1 MVRVRRRVGVALA
14 TAGLLA
20 GLLAGCTDSDD
31 EATPTTPPAP
41 GSANTVPMPRASSI
55 DWGDC
60 PEGRAYECGT
70 LSVPIDYT
78 DPDGAKIDIALL
90 RAKAKGGERIGTL
103 VVNPGGPGGSGISF
117 ARYAASAFPENVR
130 ERYDIVGFDP
140 RGVGRSAPVEC
151 LSDADMDAYTQLDQ
165 TPDTPAEETALVDG
179 FTRFGSGCQ
188 ADAAPLLAHV
198 GTADA
203 ARDMDQIREALDE
216 EQLRYFGASYG
227 TYLGAVY
234 AELFPNRVGRFV
246 LDGGIDPNQTA
257 AVANRVQGGGFQ
269 TALNSYID
277 DCLAGGSCYLGATRE
292 AALARIQ
299 AFLAELDARPLP
311 GDAKRQVTESIA
323 TTGILSP
330 LYTSEQW
337 PRLTLALQ
345 AAFRGDGSLLLDL
358 SDTYYERG
366 ADGEYAN
373 LMYANAAVNCLD
385 YPPSAT
391 TPEQVRPQIAEF
403 EQASPTF
410 GRTLAWA
417 GLACGTWPIPATGRP
432 HEIHAPGAAPILV
445 IGTTRDPA
453 TPYAWSQAL
462 AGQLDSARLLTYD
475 GDGHTAYLRGSTCV
489 DSAVDTYLLTG
500 ALPPD
505 GKTCD

>member
-1 MVRVRRRVGVALA
+1 MRRRVGVVLA
-14 TAGLLA
+14 AA
-20 GLLAGCTDSDD
+20 ILLAGCTDSGDD
-31 EATPTTPPAP
+31 DPTTTPPAP
-41 GSANTVPMPRASSI
+41 GSANTIPIPRAASI
-55 DWGDC
+55 HWGEC

-70 LSVPIDYT
+70 LSVPVDYT
-78 DPDGAKIDIALL
+78 VPGGDKIDIALL
-90 RAKAKGGERIGTL
+90 RVKATGGNRIGAL

-117 ARYAASAFPENVR
+117 ARYAASAFPDDVR

-140 RGVGRSAPVEC
+140 RGVGRSSPVEC

-165 TPDTPAEETALVDG
+165 TPDTPEEEAALVDG
-179 FTRFGSGCQ
+179 FKRFGLGCQ
-188 ADAAPLLAHV
+188 DDAKALLGHV
-198 GTADA
+198 GTPDA
-203 ARDMDQIREALDE
+203 ARDMDQIREALGED
-216 EQLRYFGASYG
+216 QLRYFGASYG

-234 AELFPNRVGRFV
+234 AELFPDKVGRFV
-246 LDGGIDPNQTA
+246 LDGGIDPNQTSA
-257 AVANRVQGGGFQ
+257 DANRVQGGGFQ

-277 DCLAGGSCYLGATRE
+277 DCLAGGSCFLGDSRE
-292 AALARIQ
+292 AALARIRT
-299 AFLAELDARPLP
+299 LLDDLDARPLP

-330 LYTSEQW
+330 LYTREQW
-337 PRLTLALQ
+337 PRLSLALQ
-345 AAFRGDGSLLLDL
+345 AAFRGDGGLLLNL
-358 SDTYYERG
+358 SDMYYERG
-366 ADGEYAN
+366 ADGTYAN
-373 LMYANAAVNCLD
+373 LMYANSAVNCLD

-391 TPEQVRPQIAEF
+391 TPDQVRTQVAEF
-403 EQASPTF
+403 EATSPSF

-417 GLACGTWPIPATGRP
+417 GLACGTWPVPATGTP

-462 AGQLDSARLLTYD
+462 AGQLDSGHLLTYD

-489 DSAVDTYLLTG
+489 DTAVDTFLLTG
-500 ALPPD
+500 APPPD